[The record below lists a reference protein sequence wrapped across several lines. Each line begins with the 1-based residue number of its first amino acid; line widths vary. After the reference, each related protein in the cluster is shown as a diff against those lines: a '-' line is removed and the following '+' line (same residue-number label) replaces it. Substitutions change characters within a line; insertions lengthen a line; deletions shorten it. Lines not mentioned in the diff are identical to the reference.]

1 MGSLILTQPA
11 IVINSID
18 LTTHIDQITIE
29 QSYNDVDVS
38 TFGTT
43 SKLHLAGL
51 SDNKFTISFLQDF
64 ANGSVDQTIFPLVGG
79 TTSVSVKPTTNATSS
94 SNPAYTF
101 TVVVL
106 DWKPID
112 AAVGAVSKSAATW
125 PITGNVTRATS

>member
-1 MGSLILTQPA
+1 LGSLILTQPA
-11 IVINSID
+11 IVINSVD

-64 ANGSVDQTIFPLVGG
+64 ATGSVDQTIFPLVGG

>member
-1 MGSLILTQPA
+1 LGSLILTQPA

-29 QSYNDVDVS
+29 QSYNDIDVS

-79 TTSVSVKPTTNATSS
+79 TTSVSVKPTTNATSTV
-94 SNPAYTF
+94 NPAYTF

-112 AAVGAVSKSAATW
+112 ATVGAVSKSAATW

>member
-1 MGSLILTQPA
+1 LGSLILTNPQ
-11 IVINSID
+11 VIIASTD
-18 LTTHIDQITIE
+18 LTVHIDQITIE
-29 QSYNDVDVS
+29 SSLADIDVS

-64 ANGSVDQTIFPLVGG
+64 ANGSVDQTIWPLVGG
-79 TTSVSVKPTTNATSS
+79 TTAVSVKPVNAATSS
-94 SNPAYTF
+94 VNPCYTF
-101 TVVVL
+101 VAVVL

-125 PITGNVTRATS
+125 PITGAITRNVT